1 MTITLVSAEGAPVPP
16 PSLISD
22 QHEPL
27 ALRSELV
34 GATGTEDG
42 R

>member
-1 MTITLVSAEGAPVPP
+1 MTIPLVSAEGAPVPATF
-16 PSLISD
+16 LD

-34 GATGTEDG
+34 GATGAEDAK
-42 R
+42 